1 MIGSSRSCRSR
12 IRPSSTPKM
21 IPASEPETNPTSTR
35 TILIDTSAKI
45 SPLRSIGTAVRMT
58 SSGGGIRNGLNI
70 NVDKRCQMEKAISSD
85 AADSKTARYGA
96 LRPLC
101 AGAEADAGADLLCS
115 QRRPGFFCAPGTGG
129 RGRERI
135 DMPLIELIG
144 SGDIGREQRLN
155 FMK

>member
-1 MIGSSRSCRSR
+1 
-12 IRPSSTPKM
+12 
-21 IPASEPETNPTSTR
+21 
-35 TILIDTSAKI
+35 
-45 SPLRSIGTAVRMT
+45 
-58 SSGGGIRNGLNI
+58 
-70 NVDKRCQMEKAISSD
+70 MEKAISSD

-135 DMPLIELIG
+135 DMPLPARDMIELIG

-155 FMK
+155 FMKQLSYLRVGQIAWTP